1 MFGLKV
7 SRNTTETSRLEAFS
21 DGVLAI
27 AITLLV
33 LDIPIPSGHGNL
45 GDELRAAWPHY
56 IAFVTA
62 FLTIAVM
69 WANHHDLFRI
79 IDKSDRGLM
88 LANAFLLLSISFLPF
103 PTGVLAEHMQDSG
116 PDRQAA
122 LLTYGGTMFVI
133 AIAYNT
139 LWRYVKVRGL
149 LRDDLPPMAV
159 QSVSR
164 AYNSAFVVYGAA
176 LLLSFFNAWLS
187 IFVWIGLAVFFQLF
201 GYEPDEA
208 EAATAS

>member
-33 LDIPIPSGHGNL
+33 LDIPIPARHGGDL
-45 GDELRAAWPHY
+45 GAELRHGWPHY

-69 WANHHDLFRI
+69 WANHHDLFRV

-88 LANAFLLLSISFLPF
+88 LANAFLLVSISFLPF

-116 PDRQAA
+116 ANRQAA

-133 AIAYNT
+133 AIAYNV
-139 LWRYVKVRGL
+139 LWRYVQRRGL
-149 LRDDLPPMAV
+149 LRDDLSEA
-159 QSVSR
+159 SIAAIDR
-164 AYNSAFVVYGAA
+164 AYNSALVVYGAA

-187 IFVWIGLAVFFQLF
+187 IATWIGLAVFFQLF
-201 GYEPDEA
+201 GYEEA
-208 EAATAS
+208 EG